1 MLISRREA
9 EMEKKVNYI
18 PAVRS
23 FRQKKVGIYCR
34 VSTND
39 TEQLNS
45 LTNQISAL
53 TRLVSTVDEWRL
65 VDCYVD
71 IASAKKK
78 SARVNFE
85 RMLDDCKNKKL
96 DIVITKSVSRFGRDT
111 VDTLQA
117 LNVMKECEVRVIFHQ
132 ENLDTKDV
140 ESSLMI
146 SIIESLAQAENESRS
161 DNIKWGIRQRAAQG
175 TSKLYDRKCYGY
187 DHDENGK
194 LIINEE
200 QAAVVRK
207 IFNWYL
213 GGLSINGIIKE
224 LDRQNI
230 ASPTGKEKWNKRSL
244 EVMLSNEKYKGV
256 VRLFDNNKSDV
267 QYLSSDNHPAIISE
281 KIFVAVQK
289 AKADRSN
296 VVVDEN
302 GQKFR
307 KSTKYSFKQKK

>member
-1 MLISRREA
+1 
-9 EMEKKVNYI
+9 MEKKVNYI

-53 TRLVSTVDEWRL
+53 TRLVSTVNEWKL

-78 SARVNFE
+78 SPRTNFQ
-85 RMLDDCKNKKL
+85 RMLDDCKNNKL
-96 DIVITKSVSRFGRDT
+96 DIVIIKSVSRFGRDT
-111 VDTLQA
+111 VDTLEA
-117 LNVMKECEVRVIFHQ
+117 LKVLRESAVRVIFEQ
-132 ENLDTKDV
+132 ENLD
-140 ESSLMI
+140 SSETDNQLMI
-146 SIIESLAQAENESRS
+146 SIIESLAQAENEARS

-194 LIINEE
+194 LILNEE
-200 QAAVVRK
+200 QATVVRK

-224 LDRQNI
+224 LEKKNI
-230 ASPTGKEKWNKRSL
+230 NSPTDKDKWNKRSL

-256 VRLFDNNKSDV
+256 VRLFDNNKSEV
-267 QYLSSDNHPAIISE
+267 QYLASDNHPAIITE
-281 KIFVAVQK
+281 EIFVAVQK
-289 AKADRSN
+289 VKADRSN

-302 GQKFR
+302 GQRVR
-307 KSTKYSFKQKK
+307 KST

>member
-1 MLISRREA
+1 
-9 EMEKKVNYI
+9 MEKKVNYI

-53 TRLVSTVDEWRL
+53 TRLVSTVDEWKL
-65 VDCYVD
+65 LDCYVD

-78 SARVNFE
+78 SPRTNFQ
-85 RMLDDCKNKKL
+85 RMLDDCKNNKL
-96 DIVITKSVSRFGRDT
+96 DIVIIKSVSRFGRDT
-111 VDTLQA
+111 VDTLEA
-117 LNVMKECEVRVIFHQ
+117 LKVLRESAVRVIFEQ
-132 ENLDTKDV
+132 ENLD
-140 ESSLMI
+140 SSETDNQLMI
-146 SIIESLAQAENESRS
+146 SIIESLAQAENEARS
-161 DNIKWGIRQRAAQG
+161 DNIKWGIRRAAQG

-200 QAAVVRK
+200 QATVVRK

-224 LDRQNI
+224 LEKKNI
-230 ASPTGKEKWNKRSL
+230 NSPTGKDKWNKRSL

-256 VRLFDNNKSDV
+256 VRLFDNNKSEV
-267 QYLSSDNHPAIISE
+267 QYLASDNHPAIITE
-281 KIFVAVQK
+281 EIFVAVQK
-289 AKADRSN
+289 VKADRSN

-302 GQKFR
+302 GQRVR
-307 KSTKYSFKQKK
+307 KSTKYSSKKK

>member
-1 MLISRREA
+1 
-9 EMEKKVNYI
+9 MEKKVNYI

-34 VSTND
+34 VSIND

-53 TRLVSTVDEWRL
+53 TRLVSTVDEWKL

-78 SARVNFE
+78 SPRTNFQ
-85 RMLDDCKNKKL
+85 RMLDDCKNNKL
-96 DIVITKSVSRFGRDT
+96 DIVIIKSVSRFGRDT
-111 VDTLQA
+111 VDTLEA
-117 LNVMKECEVRVIFHQ
+117 LKVLRESAVRVIFEQ
-132 ENLDTKDV
+132 ENLD
-140 ESSLMI
+140 SSETDNQLMI
-146 SIIESLAQAENESRS
+146 SIIESLAQAENEARS

-187 DHDENGK
+187 DHDENSK

-200 QAAVVRK
+200 QATVVRK

-224 LDRQNI
+224 LEKKNI
-230 ASPTGKEKWNKRSL
+230 NSPTGKVNGIS
-244 EVMLSNEKYKGV
+244 
-256 VRLFDNNKSDV
+256 VRWKLCFLMKNIKVWFDC
-267 QYLSSDNHPAIISE
+267 LIIISLRFN
-281 KIFVAVQK
+281 I
-289 AKADRSN
+289 
-296 VVVDEN
+296 
-302 GQKFR
+302 
-307 KSTKYSFKQKK
+307 

>member
-1 MLISRREA
+1 
-9 EMEKKVNYI
+9 MEKKVNYI
-18 PAVRS
+18 PAARS
-23 FRQKKVGIYCR
+23 LRQKKVGIYCR

-39 TEQLNS
+39 MEQNDMEQLNS

-53 TRLVSTVDEWRL
+53 TRLVSTVDEWKL
-65 VDCYVD
+65 MDCYVD

-78 SARVNFE
+78 SLRVNFQ
-85 RMLDDCKNKKL
+85 RMLDDCKSKKL
-96 DIVITKSVSRFGRDT
+96 DIVIIKSVSRFGRDT

-117 LNVMKECEVRVIFHQ
+117 LKVMKECGVRVIFEQ

-175 TSKLYDRKCYGY
+175 ISKLYDRKCYGY
-187 DHDENGK
+187 DHDEDGK

-213 GGLSINGIIKE
+213 GGLSINDIKHKQSNPLPAKINGISVHWK
-224 LDRQNI
+224 LCF
-230 ASPTGKEKWNKRSL
+230 L
-244 EVMLSNEKYKGV
+244 M
-256 VRLFDNNKSDV
+256 
-267 QYLSSDNHPAIISE
+267 
-281 KIFVAVQK
+281 
-289 AKADRSN
+289 
-296 VVVDEN
+296 
-302 GQKFR
+302 
-307 KSTKYSFKQKK
+307 KSTKVLSAYLMIKSRRYSIWFQIIIRQLSPKRFLRLSRKKKQTEVILLWMKTDRV